1 MLAIDDNIFCF
12 RKCAGRTIK
21 VLESGAFSSF
31 DHCLMKVLGVLMLS
45 FTKKEM
51 VCKRWARD
59 ELRNKDSIVSI
70 LFS

>member
-1 MLAIDDNIFCF
+1 LDDVF
-12 RKCAGRTIK
+12 ASPTALLRTIK
-21 VLESGAFSSF
+21 VMGSFFKF
-31 DHCLMKVLGVLMLS
+31 DHCLVMKVLGDLMLS

-70 LFS
+70 LFSSI

>member
-1 MLAIDDNIFCF
+1 LDDVF
-12 RKCAGRTIK
+12 ASPTALLRTIQ
-21 VLESGAFSSF
+21 VLGSFFEF
-31 DHCLMKVLGVLMLS
+31 DHCLVMKVLGDLMLS

-70 LFS
+70 LFSSI